1 MSAPEEPEEPRPA
14 RQSARWERWIDPIAF
29 KDLLSFARTPGSTG
43 GRLTGALLLGAP
55 VLLFAWALAS
65 APGPWRFAARP
76 LFLAIAALLAFF
88 PLAVAVP
95 AATAFSLERDRNTLE
110 GLVVSPLGP
119 WRLALGK
126 LLGSVVAGLIVKAA
140 VLPSLALVYALGGGE
155 LGFVP
160 RFLLLLVAVDV
171 SLASL
176 ALGLGAR
183 EREARAGPG
192 WLKPQAS
199 QAQLA
204 LQATVAVS
212 VVASLIP
219 IYAAL
224 FLVPLAVSHGERVT
238 ALLEVLAP
246 LGALHPLAALLLWGD
261 AQVLGLGRVPVWLLG
276 VALHT
281 LLALPLLA
289 DCVEGLR
296 GEGGAAPSRL
306 PRLLLLPALAF
317 AALLLASVAV
327 RLELP
332 WRALTATLLPALV
345 ALAVAARTGFRVAPG
360 KRLAATPAAVV
371 AGLWPPRALEST
383 PTRAPGY
390 VLLVTLGMG
399 PLLVWGGGGGGS
411 AVAALGAL
419 ALTASALAA
428 LGLRLAAG
436 QQARE
441 DAAFLAAL
449 ERPAEPPREGADP
462 EAPDEDAD
470 PDAPRSGVRVLFA
483 LLAAALLLPTLAG
496 AGIEL
501 GRAGV
506 GGLAALAPLFAAA
519 ASLGLAVNPLSALI
533 PILADPRLSGSD
545 VVLRALEALGLSPSA
560 VFALHLLASGLLLLG
575 AVATLPRPLDVAQ
588 ALRRRA
594 PSE

>member
-1 MSAPEEPEEPRPA
+1 MSAPERPA
-14 RQSARWERWIDPIAF
+14 ARAPARWDRWVDPIAF
-29 KDLLSFARTPGSTG
+29 KDLLSFARSPGGAG
-43 GRLTGALLLGAP
+43 GRLMGALLLGAP
-55 VLLFAWALAS
+55 VLVFAWALAS

-76 LFLAIAALLAFF
+76 LFLGIAALLAFF

-95 AATAFSLERDRNTLE
+95 AAMAFSLERDRNTLE

-126 LLGSVVAGLIVKAA
+126 LLASVAAGLIVKAA
-140 VLPSLALVYALGGGE
+140 VLPALALAYALGGGE
-155 LGFVP
+155 LSFVP
-160 RFLLLLVAVDV
+160 PFLLLLLTVDV

-204 LQATVAVS
+204 LQATVAIS
-212 VVASLIP
+212 AVASLIP
-219 IYAAL
+219 IYAAM

-238 ALLEVLAP
+238 TLLDVLAP
-246 LGALHPLAALLLWGD
+246 LGALHPLAALLVWGD
-261 AQVLGLGRVPVWLLG
+261 AQVIGVGRVPVWALG
-276 VALHT
+276 VTLHA

-289 DCVEGLR
+289 DCVEALR
-296 GEGGAAPSRL
+296 GEAGAAPARL
-306 PRLLLLPALAF
+306 PRLLALPALAF
-317 AALLLASVAV
+317 AGLLLASVAV
-327 RLELP
+327 RAELP
-332 WRALTATLLPALV
+332 WRAVSTTLFAALT
-345 ALAVAARTGFRVAPG
+345 ALAVAGRTGFRRTPG
-360 KRLAATPAAVV
+360 QRLEATPAAVV

-390 VLLVTLGMG
+390 ALLVTLGMG
-399 PLLVWGGGGGGS
+399 PLVVWGGGGGGS
-411 AVAALGAL
+411 AAAALGAL
-419 ALTASALAA
+419 ALSASALAA

-441 DAAFLAAL
+441 DEAFLAELDRPADAPG
-449 ERPAEPPREGADP
+449 ERPDGGAEQEDAS
-462 EAPDEDAD
+462 EAPRGGA
-470 PDAPRSGVRVLFA
+470 RVLFA
-483 LLAAALLLPTLAG
+483 LLAATILLPALAG
-496 AGIEL
+496 VGLEL

-506 GGLAALAPLFAAA
+506 GGLAVLAPLFAAA
-519 ASLGLAVNPLSALI
+519 ASLGLALNPLTALI

-545 VVLRALEALGLSPSA
+545 LVLRALETLGLAPST

-575 AVATLPRPLDVAQ
+575 AVATLPRPLDVEQ
-588 ALRRRA
+588 ALRERSGPA
-594 PSE
+594 A